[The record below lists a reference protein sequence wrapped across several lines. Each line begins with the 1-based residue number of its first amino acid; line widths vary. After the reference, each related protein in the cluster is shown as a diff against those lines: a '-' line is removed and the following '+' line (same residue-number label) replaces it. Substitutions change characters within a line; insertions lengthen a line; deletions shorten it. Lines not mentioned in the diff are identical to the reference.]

1 VKTFEELYCYQK
13 AVEIRR
19 KISVLVKTLPGDEKY
34 RLVDQMIRASRST
47 PAQIAEGYWR
57 YHYQENVQYC
67 RQGRG
72 SLYELVDHLTVAKEE
87 NYISEESWNTLR
99 EEILECITTL
109 NGYINYLIKAKS
121 GSGKVEEP
129 LSVYGEIPIND

>member
-13 AVEIRR
+13 AVEVRK

-47 PAQIAEGYWR
+47 PAQIAEGYGR

-87 NYISEESWNTLR
+87 NYISEDSWNTLR

-121 GSGKVEEP
+121 ESGKVEEP